1 MGEGRDEMT
10 TGMGTNGEQSETAEE
25 LEIDRLRAINTMLRA
40 QLEAAVAEERE
51 ACAAALE
58 TMAAEQA
65 AVAAPYVDPFAI
77 RVHAMTVRTH
87 AALIRAR
94 GGK

>member
-1 MGEGRDEMT
+1 M
-10 TGMGTNGEQSETAEE
+10 
-25 LEIDRLRAINTMLRA
+25 EIDRLRARVRA
-40 QLEAAVAEERE
+40 LEAEVVHEQTLRKNAEYWIQSAWEREGVAAQEERE
-51 ACAAALE
+51 ACAALLE

-65 AVAAPYVDPFAI
+65 AVAAPFVDPLAI